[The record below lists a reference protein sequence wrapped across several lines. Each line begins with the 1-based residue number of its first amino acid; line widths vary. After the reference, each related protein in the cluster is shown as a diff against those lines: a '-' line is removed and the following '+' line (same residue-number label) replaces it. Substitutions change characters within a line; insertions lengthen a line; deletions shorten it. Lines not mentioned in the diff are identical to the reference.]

1 MKIMSSKVCSFLIL
15 HRRLLTLIA
24 GFGNQTFNEYFD
36 YFFWIPL
43 IMPHIGALIGA
54 VTYYFMIEHHH
65 PEKE

>member
-1 MKIMSSKVCSFLIL
+1 MNTVSSNTCSFLIL
-15 HRRLLTLIA
+15 LRRLLTLIA

-65 PEKE
+65 PDKE

>member
-1 MKIMSSKVCSFLIL
+1 MISANTFIISLIFI

-24 GFGNQTFNEYFD
+24 GFGNETFNDYFD

-65 PEKE
+65 PDND